1 MAFFKMREEY
11 KNKTMIG
18 KDRFLKNA
26 RANLTQR
33 EYDLLARLLLD
44 YQIEYVLTCKDG
56 KQIVMVNAAMNT
68 DNMDAFT
75 DVSDAL
81 LSCMPQEMLLYLRGI
96 QFGKMYTATR
106 KLQKNNPGKAVV
118 LNKETSF
125 TFHISDVDA
134 AIGRYLRDIEITP
147 IKKMTSYEVIKSW
160 GELIHIANQK
170 HRKLVKEK
178 NRYLYHHLFYS
189 ARSDEAIVEHDDPES
204 CLELKDKIVEE
215 ACNLVDYIWGSYL
228 DETELDTIDTEE
240 WLSAYVETINE
251 YIRDYAYTLM
261 TESDVRAILESFD
274 AHYESFDDALT
285 GTNYLDPSDILL
297 HMYSLHSELWNA
309 EEYERKDD
317 SSIIAWDC
325 SVEEETEDCDFYD
338 EN

>member
-1 MAFFKMREEY
+1 MAFFKMRDEY
-11 KNKTMIG
+11 KNDTRIG

-26 RANLTQR
+26 KANLTQK

-56 KQIVMVNAAMNT
+56 NQIVLVHAAMNT
-68 DNMDAFT
+68 DSTDAFT
-75 DVSDAL
+75 SVSDAL
-81 LSCMPQEMLLYLRGI
+81 LSCMPKEMLLYLHGH
-96 QFGKMYTATR
+96 QFGKIYTATR
-106 KLQKNNPGKAVV
+106 RLQKNNPGKAIV

-125 TFHISDVDA
+125 SFRISDVEA

-147 IKKMTSYEVIKSW
+147 INKMTSFEVIKSW

-170 HRKLVKEK
+170 HRKLMKEK

-189 ARSDEAIVEHDDPES
+189 VRSDEAIVDHDDPES

-215 ACNLVDYIWGSYL
+215 ACNLVGYIWGSYL

-251 YIRDYAYTLM
+251 YIRDYAYTSM
-261 TESDVRAILESFD
+261 TEADKREILET
-274 AHYESFDDALT
+274 FDDKCEAFDEALT
-285 GTNYLDPSDILL
+285 GSNYLDPSDILL

-309 EEYERKDD
+309 EEYARKDD
-317 SSIIAWDC
+317 SSMITWDS
-325 SVEEETEDCDFYD
+325 SVEEETEDYYFYD